1 MLQIHLLLNMIKLLN
16 INTNTSLAEVL
27 RLKIPDFAAFLTSV
41 ASSSSSSTKAENSS
55 SSS

>member
-1 MLQIHLLLNMIKLLN
+1 MLQIHLLLDMIKLLN

-27 RLKIPDFAAFLTSV
+27 RLKIPDFAPFCTSA

-55 SSS
+55 YS